1 MKKVI
6 YFDLV
11 KHRILSLKNVS
22 GDPVKIRSDAHQD
35 ENISKRYAEY
45 IINKSTVTADVDV
58 QIMCCMKDWKQPDDF
73 TDLKSGLVVYSLLSV
88 KAQIDLT
95 DSQER

>member
-1 MKKVI
+1 M
-6 YFDLV
+6 
-11 KHRILSLKNVS
+11 
-22 GDPVKIRSDAHQD
+22 PDAHQD

-95 DSQER
+95 DSQERWMLLENDVLL